1 MADAGAD
8 DRDRQA
14 FGELQARMIQGVQA
28 HKKASRGN
36 RYRPPPPPPAPFPD
50 LPPGWGPQRT
60 CSPLPL
66 ARPGGFRRGCPA
78 LTARVSPSRHPQ
90 AANVIKV
97 KEREKKRCQLTLQE
111 IEGLPND
118 VRAFKS
124 VGKAFILS
132 TKVH

>member
-28 HKKASRGN
+28 HKKA
-36 RYRPPPPPPAPFPD
+36 
-50 LPPGWGPQRT
+50 
-60 CSPLPL
+60 
-66 ARPGGFRRGCPA
+66 
-78 LTARVSPSRHPQ
+78 
-90 AANVIKV
+90 ANVIKM

-132 TKVH
+132 TKNKIQTDLEVSVEEFTKGVAEAEKEREYLQKSVQDVEENMKELLRSSPGLTSSIAGMIR

>member
-1 MADAGAD
+1 M
-8 DRDRQA
+8 
-14 FGELQARMIQGVQA
+14 
-28 HKKASRGN
+28 
-36 RYRPPPPPPAPFPD
+36 
-50 LPPGWGPQRT
+50 
-60 CSPLPL
+60 
-66 ARPGGFRRGCPA
+66 
-78 LTARVSPSRHPQ
+78 
-90 AANVIKV
+90 IKV